1 MLTSCSIVAVRLSVV
16 SRLKQ
21 GPRPGKVSFLP
32 LTEQPIMGLPGLAQ
46 CVASRA
52 TLGEGWSGRPAPSP
66 NPAPALPFGRSNRSG
81 SASKHAGAGLLD
93 RLSVVRKEGC
103 AFEGA
108 RVRRGRA
115 TAIVCAVP
123 VAGSSRSI
131 DQRAQ
136 PDYAAWSDSL
146 RCERACCC
154 RGTNQGSS
162 QTGCRKTQGE
172 REGGVS
178 LR

>member
-1 MLTSCSIVAVRLSVV
+1 
-16 SRLKQ
+16 
-21 GPRPGKVSFLP
+21 
-32 LTEQPIMGLPGLAQ
+32 MGLPGLAQ

-66 NPAPALPFGRSNRSG
+66 NPAPALPFGRSSRSG

-93 RLSVVRKEGC
+93 RLSVVRKESC

-123 VAGSSRSI
+123 VAGVVSKYRPA
-131 DQRAQ
+131 RATRLCRVVGFS
-136 PDYAAWSDSL
+136 AL
-146 RCERACCC
+146 RA
-154 RGTNQGSS
+154 G
-162 QTGCRKTQGE
+162 
-172 REGGVS
+172 
-178 LR
+178 LLLPWH